1 MFRFSPIF
9 NDFSMDYRWLSL
21 INLWLIS
28 WLIIGGLALDLRY
41 LDRCTPQSPD
51 PIGDHNRPFA
61 IGSKFSLKTNTF
73 SFQKKLLASELW
85 KQFMLPYFALI
96 LPSIWQICR
105 YSTLTTD
112 ILEKSVICNNFG
124 FYHRFR
130 GKFVIFGKSVLLSQ
144 LFPITVRIFINHEE
158 KSFYKPR

>member
-1 MFRFSPIF
+1 MC
-9 NDFSMDYRWLSL
+9 MLSKFE
-21 INLWLIS
+21 N
-28 WLIIGGLALDLRY
+28 GGSGSIVPETTLHLRY
-41 LDRCTPQSPD
+41 LDRKTPPQSPD

-61 IGSKFSLKTNTF
+61 IGSTFSLKTNTF

-85 KQFMLPYFALI
+85 KLFMLPYFALS

-130 GKFVIFGKSVLLSQ
+130 GKLIIFRKSDAGVYFCNTFSHLRSAFSL
-144 LFPITVRIFINHEE
+144 IWRKNRFINLASMHV
-158 KSFYKPR
+158 SFC